1 MKRSS
6 ENTSNYMVM
15 RSGKRYKLD
24 CPVEYMTTRSGKRY
38 KMKEPK
44 SDIMVVEPE
53 PDIMVVEPEPDILVV
68 EPEPEG
74 LGNTVSVSI
83 NLDNIKIKVNEVPFD
98 EWKNTVKDMIQEKF
112 DLTEEEIESYPLYN
126 WFQEKIEPIEIAN
139 RIRGDLLAKVEDDY
153 YQNFID
159 WRNQVDDLVYQHMNI
174 HRIDLPD
181 FPFYD
186 IFTEGYTPL
195 EMVNYMRQ
203 ELYL

>member
-1 MKRSS
+1 MKRSF

-24 CPVEYMTTRSGKRY
+24 CPVEYMATRSGKRY
-38 KMKEPK
+38 KMEEPTYNN
-44 SDIMVVEPE
+44 
-53 PDIMVVEPEPDILVV
+53 PEPDILVV

-74 LGNTVSVSI
+74 LENTVSVTI
-83 NLDNIKIKVNEVPFD
+83 NLDNIKIKVKEVPFD

-126 WFQEKIEPIEIAN
+126 WFQEKTEPIEIAN
-139 RIRGDLLAKVEDDY
+139 RIRGDLLAEVEDDY
-153 YQNFID
+153 YQSFID
-159 WRNQVDDLVYQHMNI
+159 WRNQVDSLIYKELEI

-195 EMVNYMRQ
+195 EMVNYMRR